1 MKEIRYILAY
11 IAFWVSCLSLGVC
24 LFCVIFRF
32 INMVMA
38 WAGIISFFSFAIF
51 LALVEDPSYKELLR
65 HIKRKNEE
73 AAKRGDS

>member
-1 MKEIRYILAY
+1 L
-11 IAFWVSCLSLGVC
+11 
-24 LFCVIFRF
+24 